1 MNLWGTEMVDVLVFN
16 FGSLIGQYKFGFGF
30 SFRIETT
37 KKFGQL
43 WTIVKSEFFFVIT
56 WDRGQTIS
64 ISRKSI
70 YTLEYFGDERNN
82 KR

>member
-1 MNLWGTEMVDVLVFN
+1 MVDVLVFN

-56 WDRGQTIS
+56 
-64 ISRKSI
+64 
-70 YTLEYFGDERNN
+70 
-82 KR
+82 